1 MTDLDTTLGPA
12 LRERLRGEV
21 PDLEHLAAA
30 SLRTGLRLRRRRRIA
45 TVAGGAAAVTVI
57 GVAAS
62 QTGGG
67 TTAHDPDVAASSSA
81 PATPAATVTTDVPD
95 VPRGEPTLPVAV
107 RAPGWDCESFPVDEK
122 MWCTKG
128 DLSVSVVV
136 RPRADYAAWKGSPD
150 KEGSAEWTSP
160 VHGNY
165 FVTIQG
171 GARPLPTDELDR
183 LVTSLAFDGHWTR
196 VSGG

>member
-1 MTDLDTTLGPA
+1 MTDLDITLGPA
-12 LRERLRGEV
+12 LRERMRTEV

-45 TVAGGAAAVTVI
+45 TAAGGAAAVTVI

-62 QTGGG
+62 QSGAG
-67 TTAHDPDVAASSSA
+67 TTARDPEVAATSSA
-81 PATPAATVTTDVPD
+81 PATPATTVTADVPN
-95 VPRGEPTLPVAV
+95 VPRGEPTLPVTVGA
-107 RAPGWDCESFPVDEK
+107 AGWECESFPVDEK
-122 MWCTKG
+122 MWCTK
-128 DLSVSVVV
+128 DRLSVSVVV
-136 RPRADYAAWKGSPD
+136 RPRSDYAAWKGSAD

-171 GARPLPTDELDR
+171 GADPLPPAELDR
-183 LVTSLAFDGHWTR
+183 LVTSLAFDAHWTR
-196 VSGG
+196 P